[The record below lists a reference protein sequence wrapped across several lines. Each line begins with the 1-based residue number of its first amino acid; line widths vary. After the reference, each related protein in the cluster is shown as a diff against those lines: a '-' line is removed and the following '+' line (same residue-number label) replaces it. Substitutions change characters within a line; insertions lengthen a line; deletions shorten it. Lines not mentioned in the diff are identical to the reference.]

1 MHYYIYIY
9 TFLKR
14 HIMFYMANLR
24 HNNWIVTMDQ
34 IITVQSLYIQLC
46 QFFNKIILHKVQY
59 HGCLKQKN

>member
-1 MHYYIYIY
+1 MHYYIY

-14 HIMFYMANLR
+14 HKNIYMANLR
-24 HNNWIVTMDQ
+24 HNNEIVTMDQ

-59 HGCLKQKN
+59 HGRLKQKN

>member
-1 MHYYIYIY
+1 
-9 TFLKR
+9 
-14 HIMFYMANLR
+14 MFYMANLR